1 MDTEREL
8 ERKSKCGKMLD
19 VYSQLL
25 LFSQVFS
32 RSKIFKI
39 KF

>member
-8 ERKSKCGKMLD
+8 ERKSKCGKILD
-19 VYSQLL
+19 VYSQL